1 MIIMVSTEELHSNL
15 ISWIRS
21 YQFKNNASDLHM
33 ASILDI
39 SISQYK
45 KLINGYT
52 KHIDV
57 YLIYRLYH
65 LTGSLFF
72 EMIGESPE
80 ELKLLPA
87 YLKLTGSGK
96 RTVDSIIEYE
106 SKLCDAGPDQI
117 RVYTPT
123 QDTGDGMLWDS
134 FSFTTVQINQTVYGN
149 QIDVGFKLSN
159 NNMHPAYFKDDVLLI
174 SYRAIRENEIG
185 VFIHVPTRCAYVR
198 KYTTGIDSDGRSYT
212 DLIPVPGCMGKT
224 FRIHSDDV
232 CELEQWHKYGVVISK
247 ARI

>member
-1 MIIMVSTEELHSNL
+1 MESKEELHSNL
-15 ISWIRS
+15 VSWLRS
-21 YQFKNNASDLHM
+21 YQFKNDASDIQM
-33 ASILDI
+33 ASILDM
-39 SISQYK
+39 SPSQYK

-57 YLIYRLYH
+57 YLIYRLYRI
-65 LTGSLFF
+65 TGSLYF
-72 EMIGESPE
+72 EMINDFPE
-80 ELKLLPA
+80 ELQLIPT

-106 SKLCDAGPDQI
+106 SKLCDSGPDQI

-134 FSFTTVQINQTVYGN
+134 FSFTTVQINQSVYGN

-185 VFIHVPTRCAYVR
+185 VFIHIPTRCAYVR

-212 DLIPVPGCMGKT
+212 DLLPVPGCMGRT

-232 CELEQWHKYGVVISK
+232 QELEQWHKYGVVISK

>member
-1 MIIMVSTEELHSNL
+1 MIIMKSKEELHSNFV
-15 ISWIRS
+15 SWLRS
-21 YQFKNNASDLHM
+21 YQIKTDSSDSRM
-33 ASILDI
+33 ASLLDL
-39 SISQYK
+39 SPSQYK
-45 KLINGYT
+45 KIINGYT
-52 KHIDV
+52 KNIDV
-57 YLIYRLYH
+57 FLIYRLYH
-65 LTGSLFF
+65 LTGAFCF
-72 EMIGESPE
+72 EMIGDYPE
-80 ELKLLPA
+80 ELKMIPT
-87 YLKLTGSGK
+87 YLKLTNSGK

-106 SKLCDAGPDQI
+106 SKLCDAGHDQI

-134 FSFTTVQINQTVYGN
+134 FSFTTAQINQSVYGN

-185 VFIHVPTRCAYVR
+185 VFIHIPTRCAYVR

-212 DLIPVPGCMGKT
+212 DLMPVPGCMGRT

-232 CELEQWHKYGVVISK
+232 QELELWHKYGVVISK